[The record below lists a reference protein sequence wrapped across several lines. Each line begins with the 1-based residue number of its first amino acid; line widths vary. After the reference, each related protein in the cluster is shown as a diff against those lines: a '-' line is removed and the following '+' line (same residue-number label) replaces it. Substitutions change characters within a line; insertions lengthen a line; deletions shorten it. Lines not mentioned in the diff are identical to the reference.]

1 MKTIGKNL
9 PAIVTKYLDKY
20 GSVRWFL
27 KSNLERLYDNVMV
40 IPAIA
45 EFDNIQKLLHSIQQN
60 DRKYFDR
67 TLILFVINN
76 SESAPIEVKR
86 ENHSTISFL
95 NNLLKDS
102 EINIGFIDAST
113 DGYSMPDKEGGVGL
127 ARKIGMD
134 LALNFFDYDSSY
146 KKLLICLDADC
157 LVKKNFLST
166 IVETFNNRKLSA
178 AVINYEH
185 RLTEDDF
192 EKSAIISYE
201 IFLRYYVL
209 GLTYAGSPFAFHS
222 VGSTMVCDFESY
234 IKIGGMN
241 KRKAAEDFYFL
252 EKLAKQTNIYKISGT
267 TVFPSSRGSW
277 RVPFGTGQRVNRF
290 KAGTHDEYLLLD
302 TKVFDVLK
310 KWISL
315 FHSENVL
322 TGSEYLSQAEQIEP
336 AMALFL
342 KLNSFEM
349 QWDKILN
356 NAKTEHQIQKQKT
369 IWFDGFRTMKLIH
382 YLRENV
388 YPNINMFD
396 ALDDLFKKI
405 DFDLHTIRNKVI
417 PSIEVQLQYLTSLKE
432 AESILTKLH

>member
-1 MKTIGKNL
+1 MKTISKNF
-9 PAIVTKYLDKY
+9 PTIVIKYLDKY
-20 GSVRWFL
+20 GSDKWHL
-27 KSNLERLYDNVMV
+27 KCNQEKLFDNVIV
-40 IPAIA
+40 VPAVA
-45 EFDNIQKLLHSIQQN
+45 EHENIQKLLHSLKHN
-60 DRKYFDR
+60 DGKYFDR

-76 SESAPIEVKR
+76 CKSASVEVKR
-86 ENHSTISFL
+86 ENQLTISFV
-95 NNLLKDS
+95 NNLLIDS
-102 EINIGFIDAST
+102 AINIGFIDAST
-113 DGYSMPDKEGGVGL
+113 DGNSMPDKEGGVGL

-134 LALNFFDYDSSY
+134 LALKLFDYNSSY

-157 LVKKNFLST
+157 LVQKNYLST

-185 RLTEDDF
+185 LLTENDF

-241 KRKAAEDFYFL
+241 KCKAAEDFYFL
-252 EKLAKQTNIYKISGT
+252 EKLAKQTIIYKISGT

-277 RVPFGTGQRVNRF
+277 RVPFGTGQRINRF
-290 KAGTHDEYLLLD
+290 KAGTHDEYLLFD
-302 TKVFDVLK
+302 MKAFDVLK

-315 FHSENVL
+315 FHSKSVL
-322 TGSEYLSQAEQIEP
+322 TGSEYLSQAEQVEP
-336 AMALFL
+336 ALALFL
-342 KLNSFEM
+342 KLNSFEV
-349 QWDKILN
+349 QWDKILL
-356 NAKTEHQIQKQKT
+356 NAKTESQIQKQKT

-382 YLRENV
+382 YLRDNV

-405 DFDLHTIRNKVI
+405 NFHPHIIRNEAI
-417 PSIEVQLQYLTSLKE
+417 PSIEVQLLYLTNLKE
-432 AESILTKLH
+432 AESVLTKLH